1 MKEFGVTYTK
11 SGYTNYY
18 CETDKNFY
26 NLSVSPSG
34 EVTYDDDSMSYPK
47 DFIGKIM
54 KNKNYVQIIEHF
66 NLKF

>member
-11 SGYTNYY
+11 SGYTSYY

-26 NLSVSPSG
+26 NLNVSPSG
-34 EVTYDDDSMSYPK
+34 EVTYADGSMSYPK
-47 DFIGKIM
+47 DFIGRITKS
-54 KNKNYVQIIEHF
+54 KNYVQIIEHF